1 MVSIESVDGLPGFA
15 EGVPGYEL
23 CPSVHMQAAEAG
35 AQFAMTEVQH
45 FDQDP
50 EGWRVHTGA
59 GTYCARAVI
68 VATGTHFKAL
78 GLANEARLVGKGIS
92 HCASCDA
99 PLLRDQDVVV
109 VGGGDSALQ
118 KGLLLA
124 QSASRVTVI
133 HRGDALTG
141 QAIYRDQ
148 VIAHPKINI
157 EYGTVVEEVLGTE
170 TLTGLRI
177 SDRTRAETREV
188 EAAGMF
194 VFVGLEPATDFLH
207 GRLLLDGLLLDPGG
221 GVLTDGQLRSSVA
234 GLFAAGTV
242 RAGAAGRA
250 AAPADDGTTAAIA
263 ADGYLSHGQWRAG

>member
-35 AQFAMTEVQH
+35 AQFAMNEVQH

-118 KGLLLA
+118 EGLLLA
-124 QSASRVTVI
+124 QSASRVTVV

-148 VIAHPKINI
+148 VIAHPKNQHRIWHRGRRGIGNRNLDRL
-157 EYGTVVEEVLGTE
+157 EDQRPDARGNPRSGCGRDVCLR
-170 TLTGLRI
+170 GLRA
-177 SDRTRAETREV
+177 RNRFFAW
-188 EAAGMF
+188 
-194 VFVGLEPATDFLH
+194 PALA
-207 GRLLLDGLLLDPGG
+207 RRPL
-221 GVLTDGQLRSSVA
+221 A
-234 GLFAAGTV
+234 
-242 RAGAAGRA
+242 
-250 AAPADDGTTAAIA
+250 
-263 ADGYLSHGQWRAG
+263 